1 MARAAKD
8 LGVPAA
14 IIGRMVVTPPNEM
27 VWLTPQDL
35 LSMGTTMVGKP
46 TQTVSPSATATADP
60 ASLPRQTQR
69 GDPMQ
74 LQPEAKST
82 KTPTWREY
90 LDLTLKRSADQNN
103 GTPRYTR
110 GCQPELKTC
119 YDAIMVVTNDGKVTA
134 VKVVKDMND
143 KIISREIC
151 SFNDSG
157 DIRKC
162 FDWDDGSTHRD
173 MKDSKGNWYKVA
185 DE

>member
-1 MARAAKD
+1 
-8 LGVPAA
+8 
-14 IIGRMVVTPPNEM
+14 
-27 VWLTPQDL
+27 
-35 LSMGTTMVGKP
+35 
-46 TQTVSPSATATADP
+46 
-60 ASLPRQTQR
+60 
-69 GDPMQ
+69 
-74 LQPEAKST
+74 
-82 KTPTWREY
+82 
-90 LDLTLKRSADQNN
+90 
-103 GTPRYTR
+103 
-110 GCQPELKTC
+110 
-119 YDAIMVVTNDGKVTA
+119 MVVTNDGKVTA